1 MRMGGSDSG
10 TEDALADGVL
20 IADRLDGRPLDG
32 DHGAP
37 ARLVSP
43 NQYGLVST
51 KHLCRIELHTA
62 EPSENYHP
70 SAIVDVG
77 LRLLQ
82 APSAGAGLGGGATS
96 LSPRLVSAALLPPP
110 HRAHCVPRRS
120 RQPARSDPTRA
131 PWLANVN

>member
-1 MRMGGSDSG
+1 MGGSDSG

-37 ARLVSP
+37 AR
-43 NQYGLVST
+43 LVST